1 MRDCSTLIAICGVAC
16 AASLATAQPTFT
28 DESAARLPASLVN
41 EASLTEKDY
50 GMGDLD
56 GDGDI
61 DIVVGLRLALNFP
74 ANLTQAASTPNVL
87 LFNDGT
93 GVFTDVTAANAPA
106 LAQSLAT
113 RDILVHDLDADGDL
127 DIIVANGDNDT
138 PQVLLNDGSGVFT
151 DETAAAIPGGM
162 NIDAWT
168 VSAGDVL
175 GDGDGADDVYFGVRA
190 GNPPVDRLLINQGVE
205 DVDCFADCNDD
216 GNLNILDFT
225 CYQGLFASGAAEAD
239 CNGDGN
245 LNILDFTCFQAAFSA
260 GCPEGL
266 GAWLGF
272 VEESG
277 RLGPNGTQ
285 SGHSKSS
292 ALIDMNGDGDVD
304 LVTDYAS
311 IGQLQYVPNDG
322 TGNFSPGQLIIG
334 GAAYNFGLGHL
345 DNDGIIDF
353 YGVRNGGDQF
363 RRNLGAGFGDF
374 LALDTTLNAPA
385 STNGFGA
392 QVRVADVDGSGT
404 DDFLVTDMD
413 QEFPNDCSRRLNI
426 LTNPGTG
433 LSLTDAYPAPV
444 AWEPNGSSDVLVFDI
459 DGDGKNDLFIGAC
472 NGNRTFIQN

>member
-138 PQVLLNDGSGVFT
+138 PQVLLNDGSGVLNDGSGVFT

-272 VEESG
+272 VRRMPRRPWRMARVRRGVRTPRAQRHAE
-277 RLGPNGTQ
+277 RTLQVLGPHRHERRRRRRSRHRLRLHRAAPVRAQ
-285 SGHSKSS
+285 RRH
-292 ALIDMNGDGDVD
+292 
-304 LVTDYAS
+304 
-311 IGQLQYVPNDG
+311 GQLL
-322 TGNFSPGQLIIG
+322 PG
-334 GAAYNFGLGHL
+334 
-345 DNDGIIDF
+345 
-353 YGVRNGGDQF
+353 
-363 RRNLGAGFGDF
+363 
-374 LALDTTLNAPA
+374 PA
-385 STNGFGA
+385 HHRG
-392 QVRVADVDGSGT
+392 
-404 DDFLVTDMD
+404 
-413 QEFPNDCSRRLNI
+413 RRLQ
-426 LTNPGTG
+426 LRAGPPRQRRHHR
-433 LSLTDAYPAPV
+433 LLRRPQRRRSVPP
-444 AWEPNGSSDVLVFDI
+444 
-459 DGDGKNDLFIGAC
+459 
-472 NGNRTFIQN
+472 